1 MQISNCNLTTNL
13 QPAGK
18 IQNLRQVCDVSGLVI
33 LMTRNIRFHNCHPI
47 SLHIHSVPG
56 IKRKCFCTLHIYLS
70 TLDSCKMVGKGGVW
84 ITYSRFT
91 AVKKK
96 TVSQLLKKTAS
107 NFIYF
112 TVFLQIHIMF
122 HETID
127 SYYSLIFFQYF
138 NPLMCIDH

>member
-13 QPAGK
+13 QPTGK
-18 IQNLRQVCDVSGLVI
+18 IQNLRQVCAVSSFVI
-33 LMTRNIRFHNCHPI
+33 LMTRNIPFHNFHPI

-96 TVSQLLKKTAS
+96 TVSQLLKKNSFKFHLLYSFFTDPYHVPRDYRLLLFL
-107 NFIYF
+107 NF
-112 TVFLQIHIMF
+112 L
-122 HETID
+122 
-127 SYYSLIFFQYF
+127 SIF
-138 NPLMCIDH
+138 